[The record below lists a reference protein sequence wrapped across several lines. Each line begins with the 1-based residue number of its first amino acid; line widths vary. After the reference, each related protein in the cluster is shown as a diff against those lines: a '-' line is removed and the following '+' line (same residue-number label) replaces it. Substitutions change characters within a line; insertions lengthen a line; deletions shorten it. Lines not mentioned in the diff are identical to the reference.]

1 MIGKR
6 LRSLPFI
13 FANDNYTLS
22 FAFSV
27 PVFGCVDGIS
37 AKRAL
42 QAVRRSLRGTERVTA
57 PPDV

>member
-22 FAFSV
+22 RLPV
-27 PVFGCVDGIS
+27 PAGGSIP
-37 AKRAL
+37 KN
-42 QAVRRSLRGTERVTA
+42 TYRV
-57 PPDV
+57 PL